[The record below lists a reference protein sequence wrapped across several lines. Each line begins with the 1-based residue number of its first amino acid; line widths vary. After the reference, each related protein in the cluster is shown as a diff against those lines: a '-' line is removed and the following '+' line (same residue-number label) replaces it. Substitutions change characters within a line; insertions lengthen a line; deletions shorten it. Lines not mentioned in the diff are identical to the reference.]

1 VREEALP
8 PEIAVRGP
16 SDRAKEERTKMVQA
30 IANSELGTMSA
41 GEKKRAKLARHV
53 EDIEAIFDR
62 REKIGSTLTAAQREF
77 LQEVAYRDL
86 VWYRYGHHAL
96 KGREP
101 LPSGMDHTQR
111 QTKAAVLAKLRSD
124 LSDLALLAE
133 VSGPRLEEVERAVP
147 GGGKSRLRPWITKL
161 DVLEVLELED
171 LCKIIGFAVE
181 VFGED
186 YAKALTHAIESYHG
200 TRKGESQ

>member
-1 VREEALP
+1 
-8 PEIAVRGP
+8 
-16 SDRAKEERTKMVQA
+16 
-30 IANSELGTMSA
+30 MSA

-53 EDIEAIFDR
+53 EDIEVIFDR
-62 REKIGSTLTAAQREF
+62 REKNGSTLTAVQRDF

-101 LPSGMDHTQR
+101 LPSGMDHTQL
-111 QTKAAVLAKLRSD
+111 QAKAAVLAKLRSD

-133 VSGPRLEEVERAVP
+133 VSGPRLDEVERAVP
-147 GGGKSRLRPWITKL
+147 GGGKSKLRPWITKL

-171 LCKIIGFAVE
+171 LCKVVGFAVE

-186 YAKALTHAIESYHG
+186 YATALKHTIDSYHG
-200 TRKGESQ
+200 AKKGKPQ

>member
-1 VREEALP
+1 V
-8 PEIAVRGP
+8 
-16 SDRAKEERTKMVQA
+16 ERTKTGQDIA
-30 IANSELGTMSA
+30 IDEQGTMSA
-41 GEKKRAKLARHV
+41 GDKKRARLAKHV
-53 EDIEAIFDR
+53 EDIDAIFDR

-77 LQEVAYRDL
+77 LHEVAYRDL

-101 LPSGMDHTQR
+101 LPSGMDHDER

-147 GGGKSRLRPWITKL
+147 GGGKSKLRPWVTKL
-161 DVLEVLELED
+161 DVLEVLDLED
-171 LCKIIGFAVE
+171 LCRVVGFAVE
-181 VFGED
+181 LFGED
-186 YAKALTHAIESYHG
+186 YVKALTHTIESYHG
-200 TRKGESQ
+200 TRKGRSE